1 MKAFLLSLFLCLF
14 SSSHYAQKDK
24 IIYLDSLGVETT
36 YSNCKTWIN
45 IEDFEQDKNSMNVKS
60 YYKSGKLKFEGKYT
74 NKYSKQENGLFVYY
88 YESGNKEYQET
99 YIEGLKSGKL
109 SSWHEN
115 GTKKTEGEY
124 TIIKVNGT
132 KSSELT
138 IINHWDENSN
148 QKVINGYG
156 ILTETDKTES
166 AVGEI
171 KKGVK
176 HGLWE
181 AKSINSKRKNPI
193 IYSETYNNGVL
204 LSGTSFN
211 DDGQPINYTEL
222 NTVATPKN
230 GMQNFRKKIAQ
241 KIDIPTGLNN
251 PIKLLISFVINKD
264 GSISNIN
271 TIRSNNLTTENSVK
285 TALSN
290 SQNWSPAL
298 QRGLPVKSQF
308 ILPITIQIN

>member
-1 MKAFLLSLFLCLF
+1 MKTFLLSLFLCLF

-24 IIYLDSLGVETT
+24 IIYLDSLKNETT
-36 YSNCKTWIN
+36 YSNCKSWIT
-45 IEDFEQDKNSMNVKS
+45 IKDFDQDKNSYEVKS
-60 YYKSGKLKFEGKYT
+60 YYKSGKLKFEGEYT

-99 YIEGLKSGKL
+99 YIEGLKSGKS
-109 SSWHEN
+109 SSWYEN

-132 KSSELT
+132 KSSEFT
-138 IINHWDENSN
+138 IINHWDENGN

-181 AKSINSKRKNPI
+181 AKSTNSKRKNPI

-211 DDGQPINYTEL
+211 EDGQPIKYTEL
-222 NTVATPKN
+222 NTAAAPKN

-251 PIKLLISFVINKD
+251 PVILLISFVINKD

-271 TIRSNNLTTENSVK
+271 TIRSNNLAIENSVK

-308 ILPITIQIN
+308 TLPITIQIN